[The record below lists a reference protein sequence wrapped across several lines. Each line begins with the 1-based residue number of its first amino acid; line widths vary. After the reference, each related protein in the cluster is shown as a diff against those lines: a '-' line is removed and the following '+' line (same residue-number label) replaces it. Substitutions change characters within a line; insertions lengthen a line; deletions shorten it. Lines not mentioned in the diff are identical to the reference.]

1 MLKLLHAR
9 SHNFRLLRDLA
20 LDFSVDP
27 EKPLTVIRAENES
40 GKTTILTALQWALYG
55 DPALPNR
62 GENFRIHPIDWAAS
76 DSPQVQ
82 ISVEIEYEVTTS
94 VPSPEGGSR
103 QKRNRYRLVRA
114 TTEYVS
120 GTDWKRGGS
129 VVQLF
134 HCAPGGDTPLNDP
147 EAQIADHLPPEL
159 REVFFT
165 DGDRAL
171 SFIEAG
177 LSTTTKRDRV
187 QRAIQAL
194 LGLSVI
200 EAAQKHV
207 RDAAMDVN
215 RKARGITTS
224 IDLRKLTE
232 EIENSEKAI
241 ENLRKEHLDAKQNFE
256 NCDEKLN
263 DLEKRIAA
271 ALVKGDQEALSKELV
286 GCRATIKSLDAQ
298 LEALD
303 RTHSNLFRSSS
314 LARDLLGRSLEN
326 GMAMMDGLRQ
336 QGKIPNTT
344 IAVLEDRLQMGECI
358 CGETLDPEDQGGQ
371 TRRSYILGL
380 IEKSKKEDEV
390 QKTLTEFYYR
400 SKSFLYDDSRE
411 GRPWVQMYAEYF
423 QQRSSVEQ
431 QREKEGIRMRS
442 IETRIEQLGKSDI
455 SELRETQ
462 KLYRAQ
468 RDDAQRRVAIL
479 ETQLKEGQRGLE
491 VQIKRRD
498 SLLKEDSK
506 GKLISGQLQA
516 GQDLVS
522 VLDHSYERISKEE
535 LLKVSRLM
543 NELFLKMIGA
553 DPEQNAII
561 QRAEISE
568 AFDIVVFGAEERK
581 LNPDQ
586 DLNGASRRA
595 LTLSFILA
603 LTKVSEADAPN
614 VIDTP
619 LGMMAGYVKREVL
632 RTAIKESSQLILFL
646 TSEEIANCEDILD
659 KYAGVITTL
668 TNPAHYPKMLV
679 HRPPAGPIQILRCN
693 CGHRGRCTLCDRR
706 LDEVLESAEK
716 ESYV

>member
-1 MLKLLHAR
+1 MKLLHAR
-9 SHNFRLLRDLA
+9 FHNFRLLRDLA

-40 GKTTILTALQWALYG
+40 GKTTILTALQWGLFG
-55 DPALPNR
+55 DDALPNR
-62 GENFRIHPIDWAAS
+62 GENYRIHPIDWAAAES
-76 DSPQVQ
+76 SQVP
-82 ISVEIEYEVTTS
+82 ISVEIEYEVATS
-94 VPSPEGGSR
+94 VRTPDGTPR

-114 TTEYVS
+114 TTEHVS
-120 GTDWKRGGS
+120 GTDWKRGRN

-134 HCAPGGDTPLNDP
+134 HCAAGGDTPLNNP
-147 EAQIADHLPPEL
+147 EAQIVDDLPPEL

-177 LSTTTKRDRV
+177 LSATTKRDRV
-187 QRAIQAL
+187 QRAIEAL

-207 RDAAMDVN
+207 RDAAMEVN
-215 RKARGITTS
+215 RQARGITTS
-224 IDLRKLTE
+224 IDLRKVTE
-232 EIENSEKAI
+232 EIENSEQSSDK
-241 ENLRKEHLDAKQNFE
+241 LKQDLVDAKQKFE
-256 NCDEKLN
+256 NCDESLN
-263 DLEKRIAA
+263 ELEKRLAA
-271 ALVKGDQEALSKELV
+271 ALAKGDQEALSKELI
-286 GCRATIKSLDAQ
+286 GCRTTIKSLDAQ

-303 RTHSNLFRSSS
+303 RAHSNLFRSSS
-314 LARDLLGRSLEN
+314 LARDLLGTLLEN
-326 GMAMMDGLRQ
+326 GMAMMDGLKQ

-344 IAVLEDRLQMGECI
+344 IAVLEDRLQLGECI
-358 CGETLDPEDQGGQ
+358 CGETLDPNDRGGQ
-371 TRRSYILGL
+371 KRRSHIMGL

-400 SKSFLYDDSRE
+400 SKSLLYDDSRE
-411 GRPWVQMYAEYF
+411 GRPWIQMYAEYF
-423 QQRSSVEQ
+423 QQRSTVEQ
-431 QREKEGIRMRS
+431 QREREGTRMRS

-455 SELRETQ
+455 GELRETQ
-462 KLYRAQ
+462 KLYRGQ
-468 RDDAQRRVAIL
+468 RDDAQRRVAVL
-479 ETQLKEGQRGLE
+479 ETQLKEVQRSLE
-491 VQIKRRD
+491 GRFKDRD
-498 SLLKEDSK
+498 RLLKEESK

-522 VLDHSYERISKEE
+522 VLDHSYERIRREE
-535 LLKVSRLM
+535 LLKASRLM
-543 NELFLKMIGA
+543 NDLFLKMIGA

-561 QRAEISE
+561 KRAEINE
-568 AFDIVVFGAEERK
+568 LFDIVVYGAEERR

-603 LTKVSEADAPN
+603 LTKVSEVDAPN

-659 KYAGVITTL
+659 SYAGVVTTL

-679 HRPPAGPIQILRCN
+679 NRPPAGPIQILRCS
-693 CGHRGRCTLCDRR
+693 CGHRERCTLCDRR
-706 LDEVLESAEK
+706 LDEVPEDAVK